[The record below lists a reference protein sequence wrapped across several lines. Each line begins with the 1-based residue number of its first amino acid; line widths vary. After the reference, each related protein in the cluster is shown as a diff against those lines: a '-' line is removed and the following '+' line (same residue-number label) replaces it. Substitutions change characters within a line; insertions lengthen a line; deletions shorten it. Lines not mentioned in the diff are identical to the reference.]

1 MKTCA
6 RTGDKHVALFG
17 TTRFLMYAKLKKKV
31 WRYVTL
37 YLQIL
42 LVFLL
47 VLNRSQILTITVV
60 PESLVPSLVLL

>member
-37 YLQIL
+37 YLQTLTVLL
-42 LVFLL
+42 LVQDIG
-47 VLNRSQILTITVV
+47 QIPTITDV
-60 PESLVPSLVLL
+60 PESLVSLLVLL